1 MHAVLQ
7 SLMDRIE
14 REVAGLS
21 EATTQLHPDAAANHW
36 SVQRMVEHLALNYRS
51 TTRNLEAHLAKGHI
65 TRNQSRSLVEWTL
78 QLMVLSFGHHPPG
91 VPLLEETSPEAGL
104 FPAMNGSELVEL
116 LREDLEA
123 MDVAL
128 DRCRRKFGMER
139 VAVHPMLGPLRVDQ
153 WRRFHAIHG
162 MQYLKQL
169 VQVRE
174 QVAPRAIPAS
184 SVGGKLG
191 SVRTT
196 GVAGTGANF
205 SQFEK

>member
-14 REVAGLS
+14 REIAGLS
-21 EATTQLHPDAAANHW
+21 EATTQLHPDADAHHW
-36 SVQRMVEHLALNYRS
+36 SVQQMVEHLALNYRS

-78 QLMVLSFGHHPPG
+78 QLMVLSFGHHPRG

-104 FPAMNGSELVEL
+104 FPVKNGSELVEL

-153 WRRFHAIHG
+153 WRRFHAIYG
-162 MQYLKQL
+162 MEYLKQL

-174 QVAPRAIPAS
+174 QVAPRAVPAS
-184 SVGGKLG
+184 SAGVKLAKELPIPTRR
-191 SVRTT
+191 SLT
-196 GVAGTGANF
+196 
-205 SQFEK
+205 